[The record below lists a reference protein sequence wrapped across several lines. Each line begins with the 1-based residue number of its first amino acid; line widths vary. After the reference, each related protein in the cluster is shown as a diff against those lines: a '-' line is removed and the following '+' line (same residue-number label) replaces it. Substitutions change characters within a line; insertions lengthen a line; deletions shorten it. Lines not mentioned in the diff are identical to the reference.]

1 MIALGRLQ
9 RSLFSFCAAVAVV
22 AAATEAQ
29 AIPLLNGFGGPN
41 GYGTSDHCAQPNDDG
56 GYGRAI
62 DLRPAFPG
70 GLGFFGR
77 SYNSFYLNTN
87 GNITFNE
94 ELSQYTPDAFPVA
107 DQPMIAPWWADVDT
121 RGGGQPT

>member
-56 GYGRAI
+56 GYGAI

-77 SYNSFYLNTN
+77 TYNSFYLNTN
-87 GNITFNE
+87 GNITFNAALE
-94 ELSQYTPDAFPVA
+94 HS
-107 DQPMIAPWWADVDT
+107 T
-121 RGGGQPT
+121 RRSPSRWPISR